1 MKNRATGFVQAGNR
15 YPPRIK
21 SGAGFF
27 RDHALGSRRMAAP
40 LAAARPAPRPP
51 FRADQVGSLLRPDK
65 LKLARERL
73 LGAQT
78 ADRHLGPHNNAE
90 LRAIEDDCIRAAVL
104 MQERAGLKAVTDGE
118 FRRRSWWLELIM
130 NWDGFAADRAG
141 TTAMTWRN
149 AAGAQQAASRLWITG
164 KVRWRDSPIVR
175 ALAFLKA
182 NTTRVPKVTIPAPVT
197 LHMFSG
203 GDKGVR
209 EGGHYKDLAEFWN
222 DVVAAYRQEI
232 AALVAAGA
240 TYIQLDD
247 VSFALLCDPAHRAT
261 VAGWGNDADR
271 LVRAYADE
279 INRVLAD
286 LPPHVTVT
294 LHQCRGNR
302 EGHWMAEGG
311 YDPVA
316 DVLFNQINVHGYF
329 LEYDTPR
336 AGSFAPLRLLP
347 RGKIVVLGLV
357 SSKDARLESAGELKH
372 RIEEAARYA
381 PLEQL
386 ALSPQCG
393 FASSIKGNP
402 LSEANQEAKLARIVA
417 VARDVWGDV

>member
-1 MKNRATGFVQAGNR
+1 M
-15 YPPRIK
+15 
-21 SGAGFF
+21 
-27 RDHALGSRRMAAP
+27 ALP
-40 LAAARPAPRPP
+40 LEAARPAPRPP
-51 FRADQVGSLLRPDK
+51 FRADQVGSLLRPQK

-78 ADRHLGPHNNAE
+78 ADRHLGPHDDGE
-90 LRAIEDDCIRAAVL
+90 LRAIEDDCIRAAVA
-104 MQERAGLKAVTDGE
+104 MQERVGLKAVTDGE

-141 TTAMTWRN
+141 TTEMAWRN
-149 AAGAQQAASRLWITG
+149 ANGAQQAASRLWITG
-164 KVRWRDSPIVR
+164 PIRWRASPIVR

-197 LHMFSG
+197 LHMFAG

-209 EGGHYKDLAEFWN
+209 EGGHYKDAADFWN
-222 DVVAAYRQEI
+222 DVVAAYRQEV
-232 AALVAAGA
+232 AALAAAGA
-240 TYIQLDD
+240 TYIQFDD

-261 VAGWGNDADR
+261 VARWGNDPDR
-271 LVRAYADE
+271 LVEEYAAR
-279 INRVLAD
+279 INQAIAA
-286 LPPHVTVT
+286 LPRGVTVT

-302 EGHWMAEGG
+302 EGNWMAEGG
-311 YDPVA
+311 YEPVA
-316 DVLFNQINVHGYF
+316 DVLFNQIDVHGYF
-329 LEYDTPR
+329 LEYDTAR

-347 RGKIVVLGLV
+347 RGKTVVLGLV
-357 SSKDARLESAGELKH
+357 SSKDGRLESADGLKR
-372 RIEEAARYA
+372 RIEEAARFA
-381 PLEQL
+381 PIEQL

-402 LSEANQEAKLARIVA
+402 LTEADQEAKLARVVA

>member
-1 MKNRATGFVQAGNR
+1 M
-15 YPPRIK
+15 
-21 SGAGFF
+21 
-27 RDHALGSRRMAAP
+27 ALP
-40 LAAARPAPRPP
+40 LEAARPAPRPP
-51 FRADQVGSLLRPDK
+51 FRADQVGSLLRPQK

-78 ADRHLGPHNNAE
+78 ADRHLGPHDDGE
-90 LRAIEDDCIRAAVL
+90 LRAIEDDCIRAAVA
-104 MQERAGLKAVTDGE
+104 MQERVGLKAVTDGE

-141 TTAMTWRN
+141 TTEMAWRN
-149 AAGAQQAASRLWITG
+149 ANGAQQAASRLWITG
-164 KVRWRDSPIVR
+164 PIRWRASPIVR

-197 LHMFSG
+197 LHMFAG

-209 EGGHYKDLAEFWN
+209 EGGHYKDAADFWN
-222 DVVAAYRQEI
+222 DVVAAYRQEV
-232 AALVAAGA
+232 AALAAAGA
-240 TYIQLDD
+240 TYIQFDD

-261 VAGWGNDADR
+261 VASWGNDPDR
-271 LVRAYADE
+271 LVEEYAAR
-279 INRVLAD
+279 INQAIAA
-286 LPPHVTVT
+286 LPRGVTVT

-302 EGHWMAEGG
+302 EGNWMAEGG
-311 YDPVA
+311 YEPVA
-316 DVLFNQINVHGYF
+316 DVLFNQIDVHGYF
-329 LEYDTPR
+329 LEYDTAR

-347 RGKIVVLGLV
+347 RGKTVVLGLV
-357 SSKDARLESAGELKH
+357 SSKDGRLESADGLKR
-372 RIEEAARYA
+372 RIEEAARFA
-381 PLEQL
+381 PIEQL

-402 LSEANQEAKLARIVA
+402 LTEADQEAKLARVVA